1 MYHAAGFAPRLSA
14 MRLIWPSRPAAARCI
29 MIGIAM
35 SEMEKL
41 GSGLSLHAE
50 PSMSLTANATATNCD
65 SSLTRCSHESLQIA
79 E

>member
-1 MYHAAGFAPRLSA
+1 
-14 MRLIWPSRPAAARCI
+14 
-29 MIGIAM
+29 M
-35 SEMEKL
+35 SEMEKS